1 MIIFIKDIVIL
12 AQAYS
17 KDTPISLSVVLPI
30 LLDSFKTSG
39 FKSFCKS
46 SIPMVKSYV
55 CLSDCDGHG
64 TCNNGTNTCQCDP
77 FWMPSPFIHKTNCAW
92 VSKYVVILLSI
103 FHFQSVVYF
112 CLTIIGLFVLLVITG
127 FSLKSMHQRK
137 QKKVKKLKNRKFNR
151 MKKSNDY
158 TRLIQSDSDEQVSNQ
173 ISIK

>member
-1 MIIFIKDIVIL
+1 M

-77 FWMPSPFIHKTNCAW
+77 FWMPSPFIHQTNCAW
-92 VSKYVVILLSI
+92 VSKTRGYNSLLT
-103 FHFQSVVYF
+103 HLCSVCSLLLPYYYWPF
-112 CLTIIGLFVLLVITG
+112 CAACYHWVFLEIDASKKTE
-127 FSLKSMHQRK
+127 KS
-137 QKKVKKLKNRKFNR
+137 
-151 MKKSNDY
+151 
-158 TRLIQSDSDEQVSNQ
+158 
-173 ISIK
+173 